1 MKKKT
6 IKILKIIFPLLLGF
20 IFIYYS
26 LNNATPQER
35 QELLDN
41 IVNANP
47 LWLILSIVF
56 GILSHISRAYRWKY
70 MLEPMGYKPRFANSF
85 MAVMAGYLANFG
97 IPRSGEV
104 LRAATLSSYEKIPF
118 EKAFGT
124 IISERIA
131 DVVVMLFIM
140 GFTLLLQ
147 TEHLLTY
154 FKANQINPLV
164 TIIILILLVLAAFT
178 GFWLIKRSN
187 LPFLKKIRKMA
198 QGLIEGM
205 RSIFRMKQKWAFL
218 FHTLFIWV
226 MYILMFYVISF
237 AVPEMVPPGAGMML
251 AAFVVGS
258 LAISATNG
266 GIGVYP
272 VAIGAILVLF
282 GISKQSGEAFGW
294 LTWGTQTLLVLV
306 LGALSFILLPIF
318 NRKNN

>member
-1 MKKKT
+1 
-6 IKILKIIFPLLLGF
+6 
-20 IFIYYS
+20 
-26 LNNATPQER
+26 
-35 QELLDN
+35 
-41 IVNANP
+41 
-47 LWLILSIVF
+47 
-56 GILSHISRAYRWKY
+56 

-131 DVVVMLFIM
+131 DIVVMLAIM
-140 GFTLLLQ
+140 GFTLILQ

-154 FKANQINPLV
+154 FKNNQINPLI
-164 TIIILILLVLAAFT
+164 TIAILFLLLLA
-178 GFWLIKRSN
+178 GVGGIWLIKRSN
-187 LPFLKKIRKMA
+187 LPFLVKIRKMA

-218 FHTLFIWV
+218 FHTLFIWL

-237 AVPEMVPPGAGMML
+237 SVPEMVPPGAGMML

-306 LGALSFILLPIF
+306 LGALSFILLPVF

>member
-1 MKKKT
+1 MNRKT
-6 IKILKIIFPLLLGF
+6 AKILKIILPLLLGF
-20 IFIYYS
+20 IFIWYS
-26 LNNATPQER
+26 LQTATPEER
-35 QELLDN
+35 RELLDN

-47 LWLILSIVF
+47 LWLILSLFF
-56 GILSHISRAYRWKY
+56 GVLSHLSRAYRWQY

-131 DVVVMLFIM
+131 DVVVMLAIM

-154 FKANQINPLV
+154 FKNHEINPL
-164 TIIILILLVLAAFT
+164 TTALILILFILAAIA
-178 GFWLIKRSN
+178 GLWLIKRSN

-198 QGLIEGM
+198 QGLVEGM
-205 RSIFRMKQKWAFL
+205 RSILRMKQKWAFL
-218 FHTLFIWV
+218 FHTLFIWL

-237 AVPEMVPPGAGMML
+237 SIPEMVPPGAGMML

-306 LGALSFILLPIF
+306 LGALSFILLPVF